1 MFAESG
7 IPSLERDRAL
17 AATSTISLDDFEY
30 HEQEDNAAGGIA
42 TKAYYTHPCRCSHE
56 LIISEEDLENG
67 IELLDCTGCGE
78 RIAVG
83 YKVAD

>member
-1 MFAESG
+1 MFTEAG

-30 HEQEDNAAGGIA
+30 HEQEDNAAGGIVA
-42 TKAYYTHPCRCSHE
+42 KAYYTHPCRCSHE

>member
-1 MFAESG
+1 MCSETG
-7 IPSLERDRAL
+7 IPSLKRDRAL
-17 AATSTISLDDFEY
+17 NATSTISLDDFEY
-30 HEQEDNAAGGIA
+30 HEQVDNAGGGIIA
-42 TKAYYTHPCRCSHE
+42 KAHYTHPCRCSHE

-67 IELLDCTGCGE
+67 VELLDCTGCGE